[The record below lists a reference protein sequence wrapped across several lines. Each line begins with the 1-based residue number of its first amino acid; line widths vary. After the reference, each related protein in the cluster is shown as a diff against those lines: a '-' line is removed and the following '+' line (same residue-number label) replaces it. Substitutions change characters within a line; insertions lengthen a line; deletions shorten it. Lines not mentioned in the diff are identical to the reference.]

1 MEFPQS
7 KEVRSLDIGHLEQQV
22 EGLLHACNQLREENV
37 TLRQRQETLVAE
49 RAELIEKTELARTRV
64 EAMISRLKAMESG
77 Q

>member
-1 MEFPQS
+1 MEFPHS
-7 KEVRSLDIGHLEQQV
+7 KDASALDIGHLERQV
-22 EGLLHACNQLREENV
+22 EGLLLACNQLREENV

-64 EAMISRLKAMESG
+64 EAMISRLKGMESG